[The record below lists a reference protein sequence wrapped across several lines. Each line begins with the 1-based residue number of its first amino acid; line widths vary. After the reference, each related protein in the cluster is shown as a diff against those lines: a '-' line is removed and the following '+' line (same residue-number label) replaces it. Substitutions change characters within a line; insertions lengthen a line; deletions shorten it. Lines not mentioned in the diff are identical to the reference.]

1 MRKRSLFVL
10 CFVLAVAVPALG
22 VSDPPE
28 DVQQGVSAQIVSI
41 SRTVIYNYDHFDG
54 PVIVYETPRPQLTV
68 SVLIQP
74 VDEPA
79 LQDVFLAKVQVDGE
93 DRNFSWTWRIVTQGG
108 RPAYV
113 IDLLLDDVAPTFWQ
127 RIVGRT
133 VSLELEMWY
142 GVEVTDGHR
151 LVAEKRPAFAFELD
165 LP

>member
-68 SVLIQP
+68 SMLIQP

-79 LQDVFLAKVQVDGE
+79 LQDVFFAKVQVDGK
-93 DRNFSWTWRIVTQGG
+93 DRNF
-108 RPAYV
+108 
-113 IDLLLDDVAPTFWQ
+113 
-127 RIVGRT
+127 
-133 VSLELEMWY
+133 
-142 GVEVTDGHR
+142 
-151 LVAEKRPAFAFELD
+151 
-165 LP
+165 